1 MKPEIF
7 KASGERGTNKLYT
20 LCHKKVLTENGAFIK
35 IGENNIFYRVESC
48 EDITI
53 KRKFTVENGKIIL
66 KGNFDFKISEGD
78 ILKLYIT
85 EYEAV
90 SFGEIKPHKDHFVEG
105 EKIYAQGG
113 ITSSSQE
120 NLTGEYVSF
129 EVAEVNGEGNITELV
144 MVDSGRYLTPPES
157 PVKVMNQDEKI
168 IEVDIEF
175 DTSTQTLS
183 LEREVSIIDGGPLR
197 TEISLSYNLPLS
209 VREGELL
216 VSKQIIYLDKP
227 YSAESFESEPCQITF
242 DFSPVN
248 GIPLL
253 PPNALDPAAT
263 YNKAVEIID
272 TRLSDIEARLAKLE
286 KVNF

>member
-90 SFGEIKPHKDHFVEG
+90 GFGEIKPHKDHFVEG

-197 TEISLSYNLPLS
+197 TEIRLSYDLPLS